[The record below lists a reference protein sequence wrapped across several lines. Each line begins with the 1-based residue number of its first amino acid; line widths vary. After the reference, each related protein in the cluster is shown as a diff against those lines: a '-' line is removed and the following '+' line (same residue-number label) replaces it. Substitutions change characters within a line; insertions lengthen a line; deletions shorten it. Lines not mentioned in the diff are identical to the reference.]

1 MANTFKTP
9 TWMAKEFLRHLE
21 NSLSFTKY
29 VNKSYAKD
37 YTNSNVR
44 PGTSINIPKPA
55 RFAVTSGA
63 VASFPDITEDS
74 VALTVAQY
82 NASFAPTSVEMTTAV
97 DRERFSERYIRPMAI
112 ALASQ
117 VDKDGLALALSNVF
131 NYTGTAATT
140 PTTLNAYLQA
150 KSIALELGMPA
161 DDQIAAVLNPA
172 AEAALVNALN
182 GQFHSATE
190 IAQQYKTGKMGLAGG
205 MKFSM
210 DQLVATST
218 AGQRGGTPLTN
229 GATASGATTL
239 VTDGWTASAANRVKK
254 GDRFTIANVYAVNP
268 ITKVSTGRLQQ
279 FVVTADAA
287 SDGSG
292 NATISVLPAIISTA
306 GTTQNVDS
314 APADNAALTFTNI
327 GVSAITAHNL
337 VFHRDAFTMACI
349 PMQTYAGL
357 DKSAVEYDADTGI
370 AVRITQGM
378 DVTNDKL
385 LVRADVLYG
394 WAATR
399 PEWSAAV
406 IG

>member
-1 MANTFKTP
+1 MAR
-9 TWMAKEFLRHLE
+9 EFLKHLE
-21 NSLSFTKY
+21 NSLGFTKH

-44 PGTSINIPKPA
+44 PGTSISIPKPA

-63 VASFPDITEDS
+63 TASFPDITEDS
-74 VALTVAQY
+74 VSLTVAQY

-117 VDKDGLALALSNVF
+117 VDKDGLALALSSV
-131 NYTGTAATT
+131 YSYSGTAATT
-140 PTTLNAYLQA
+140 PTALLTYLQA

-161 DDQIAAVLNPA
+161 DDQIACVVNPA

-182 GQFHSATE
+182 GQFHAATE

-205 MKFSM
+205 MKFTM
-210 DQLVATST
+210 DQLVATSV
-218 AGQRGGTPLTN
+218 AGQRGGTPLMA
-229 GATASGATTL
+229 GATSSGAVQI
-239 VTDGWTASAANRVKK
+239 VTDGWTAAAANRVKK
-254 GDRFTIANVYAVNP
+254 GDRFTIAGVYAVNP
-268 ITKVSTGRLQQ
+268 ITKVSTGRLMQ
-279 FVVTADAA
+279 FVVTADTS

-292 NATISVLPAIISTA
+292 NATIPISPTIVSS
-306 GTTQNVDS
+306 GTTQNVD
-314 APADNAALTFTNI
+314 AVPADNAALTFTNI
-327 GVSAITAHNL
+327 GVSAVTAHNL
-337 VFHRDAFTMACI
+337 VFHRDAFTLACV
-349 PMQTYAGL
+349 PMQTYGGL

-406 IG
+406 LG